1 MPRYRAR
8 SSLRKPTLLPTYLL
22 AMPKTLTLEL
32 PDDAFSVLRS
42 SPKEFGREVRLAAAI
57 KWYEMGRRPVALISF
72 RLARIDR

>member
-1 MPRYRAR
+1 
-8 SSLRKPTLLPTYLL
+8 
-22 AMPKTLTLEL
+22 MPKTLTLEL
-32 PDDAFSVLRS
+32 PDDAFSALRS